1 MLGVEGQVIQV
12 GTEPLEPVQVRLQK
26 MQVLAIQLLQVEI
39 QEQARVLGV
48 ERMLGEVQAR
58 QHLGGL
64 EGDPPVL
71 RPGRDVDLL
80 GRNVGHGQLRAQR
93 QPGKNSEGQNARPI
107 VLNHGFQVG
116 KG

>member
-1 MLGVEGQVIQV
+1 MIQV